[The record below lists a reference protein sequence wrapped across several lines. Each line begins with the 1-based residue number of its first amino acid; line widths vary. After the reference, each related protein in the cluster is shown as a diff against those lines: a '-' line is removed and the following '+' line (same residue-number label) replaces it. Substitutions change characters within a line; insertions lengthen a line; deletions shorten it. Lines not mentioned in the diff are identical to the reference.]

1 MGGIG
6 GGEVDGVRPA
16 SVLVINSSMAEYIPA
31 LGGAAFLSCGLV
43 GKGGVSSS
51 ESDKSAFWLFFGL
64 TRVDLVVEGASSH
77 GRVLGIAVGF

>member
-1 MGGIG
+1 MGGFG

-16 SVLVINSSMAEYIPA
+16 SVLVVNLSMTEYRPA
-31 LGGAAFLSCGLV
+31 LGTAFFSCGLV

-51 ESDKSAFWLFFGL
+51 ESDKSAFLLFFGL

-77 GRVLGIAVGF
+77 GRVLGIATRF